1 MDIKSANKTNYGVCE
16 MRTVKMSELKIG
28 MDTDYGIVVD
38 VYEDVVD
45 FVHSFEDFNDY
56 LNDDR
61 IDEID
66 VEQFSVEGFEDMP
79 ITVFGI
85 AG

>member
-1 MDIKSANKTNYGVCE
+1 MDIKSANKTNYGVCK

>member
-1 MDIKSANKTNYGVCE
+1 
-16 MRTVKMSELKIG
+16 MRTVKMSELEIG

-66 VEQFSVEGFEDMP
+66 VEQFSTEGFEDMP

>member
-1 MDIKSANKTNYGVCE
+1 

-28 MDTDYGIVVD
+28 MDTDYGIVVG

-45 FVHSFEDFNDY
+45 FVHSFEDFTDY